1 MNNPNPFIPKG
12 SVLEHDRRRSRMK
25 LAVFCVVAIGVAG
38 LTAMLIQGCKREQTE
53 TPPETAMVE
62 TNPPVIDT
70 NPPSMMVS
78 NPPVAPTPPMAVPV
92 TPVAPAAAATE
103 YTVIQGDTL
112 GKIAKANHVT
122 VKALEEANPSIVPTK
137 LKIGQKLNIP
147 ASSAMAPAEATP
159 AVSSMGGGEVY
170 VVKSGDTLTK
180 IAKAHGTTIKAIET
194 ANNLST
200 TKIKVGQ
207 KLTIPAKGDA
217 AAPVAPAPAPVA
229 PSEPAP
235 APVGATPGH

>member
-1 MNNPNPFIPKG
+1 
-12 SVLEHDRRRSRMK
+12 
-25 LAVFCVVAIGVAG
+25 
-38 LTAMLIQGCKREQTE
+38 
-53 TPPETAMVE
+53 
-62 TNPPVIDT
+62 
-70 NPPSMMVS
+70 
-78 NPPVAPTPPMAVPV
+78 MAVPV

-200 TKIKVGQ
+200 SKIKVGQ

-217 AAPVAPAPAPVA
+217 AAPAAPAPAPVA
-229 PSEPAP
+229 PAEPAP
-235 APVGATPGH
+235 APAGAMPGH

>member
-53 TPPETAMVE
+53 TPPPEAAMIE
-62 TNPPVIDT
+62 TNPPVIET

-78 NPPVAPTPPMAVPV
+78 NPPVAPMPVVTPV
-92 TPVAPAAAATE
+92 TPMASSE

-122 VKALEEANPSIVPTK
+122 VKALEDANPGIVPTK

-147 ASSAMAPAEATP
+147 ASSAMAPAEAAP

-217 AAPVAPAPAPVA
+217 AAPSVPVPAPVA
-229 PSEPAP
+229 PAEPAP
-235 APVGATPGH
+235 ASAGATPGH